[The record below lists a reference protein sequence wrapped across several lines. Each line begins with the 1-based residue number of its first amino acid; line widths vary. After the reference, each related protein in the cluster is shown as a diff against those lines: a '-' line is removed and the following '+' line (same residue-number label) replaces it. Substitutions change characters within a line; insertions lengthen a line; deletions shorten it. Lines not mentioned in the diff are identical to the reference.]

1 MSLQPAVRLV
11 AAASLFLTGCAG
23 MGAKP
28 APQFDLTQPAAS
40 QAATFISVV
49 NPKNKGQIGRVAVT
63 SCNLVVADM
72 AGGVSQTDAGIFGET
87 RGRQDKKISMYL
99 YLRGIS
105 DEQLQAMTDEACA
118 AAEASLKSS
127 GFDVVPAAEV
137 QANAHYQKLHE
148 GAKSPH
154 PFDPPGGEKYKIFM
168 PKGQKMVDMHYLTTG
183 GGLKLAM
190 AAAAGNT
197 PANHKGR
204 LMDELKADDVHIS
217 LKINFGAVEG
227 DQKGFL
233 SSIAKKDTAQVKA
246 KTDVVITGRIEV
258 VTSKTL
264 QCWNRFGKR
273 ECVGNGKH
281 PQFKL
286 KYPILIPD
294 AVVEVKDETTKGDKV
309 GSAISGGL
317 SMLAAMSGSRGTA
330 MSVTRKG
337 VVVDPVKYA
346 NGVKRAAASMA
357 EMVAASAKGS

>member
-1 MSLQPAVRLV
+1 MIHPVFRVVV
-11 AAASLFLTGCAG
+11 ASSVFLTGCAG

-28 APQFDLTQPAAS
+28 APQFDPAQPAAS
-40 QAATFISVV
+40 QAATFINVT

-72 AGGVSQTDAGIFGET
+72 AGGVSQTDAGLFGQT
-87 RGRQDKKISMYL
+87 SGRQDKKVSMYL

-105 DEQLQAMTDEACA
+105 DEQLQAMTEEACA
-118 AAEASLKSS
+118 AAEASLQSS
-127 GFDVVPAAEV
+127 GFEVVPAAEI

-148 GAKSPH
+148 GGKSPVS
-154 PFDPPGGEKYKIFM
+154 FDPPGGEKYKIFM

-227 DQKGFL
+227 DKKGFL
-233 SSIAKKDTAQVKA
+233 SSVAKKDTAQVKA
-246 KTDVVITGRIEV
+246 TTDVIITGRVEI
-258 VTSKTL
+258 VTNESLK
-264 QCWNRFGKR
+264 CWERFGKK
-273 ECVGNGKH
+273 ECMGNGKH
-281 PQFKL
+281 PQFAL
-286 KYPILIPD
+286 KYPIVVPG

-309 GSAISGGL
+309 AGAISGGL
-317 SMLAAMSGSRGTA
+317 SMLAAMGGGRGTA
-330 MSVTRKG
+330 MSTTRKG

-346 NGVKRAAASMA
+346 AGVKRAAANVA